1 MKVYLGLCVCT
12 VHNNIGLQLLSLS
25 CVQQEK
31 AFNLSLK
38 QKNYIMIVTMDV
50 CQSKLIYKNSNS
62 SD

>member
-12 VHNNIGLQLLSLS
+12 VHKNIGLQLLSLS

-38 QKNYIMIVTMDV
+38 QK
-50 CQSKLIYKNSNS
+50 KLYHDNNDGCVPIKTHL
-62 SD
+62 